1 MKNTI
6 FLFALIALS
15 FSVYAQSPSSPAKE
29 VVIKGVQKHS
39 ESEAQ
44 NNPSTNETTYKFVC
58 TPPVNDEVCV
68 KINRPDLPVGGT
80 VQVLELPQGMIQVG
94 EFITITIPSEN
105 QPAPYSGYFQSYT
118 YSVSP
123 NNYMDR
129 VHTFV
134 LVNPN

>member
-15 FSVYAQSPSSPAKE
+15 FSVYAQSPTAPTKE
-29 VVIKGVQKHS
+29 VDIIGVLD
-39 ESEAQ
+39 ESQ
-44 NNPSTNETTYKFVC
+44 TETTNHPDNNSQTHIFVC
-58 TPPVNDEVCV
+58 RPHLTVVCFTIV
-68 KINRPDLPVGGT
+68 KPNLPVGGAIASN
-80 VQVLELPQGMIQVG
+80 ELPQGAIQVG
-94 EFITITIPSEN
+94 ELITITIPSEN
-105 QPAPYSGYFQSYT
+105 QPAPYSGYFQNYT

>member
-15 FSVYAQSPSSPAKE
+15 FSVYAQSPTAPVKE
-29 VVIKGVQKHS
+29 IEIKGVQKHS
-39 ESEAQ
+39 ESESQ
-44 NNPSTNETTYKFVC
+44 NDPSSNSTTYKFVC
-58 TPPVNDEVCV
+58 TPNPDVVCV

-80 VQVLELPQGMIQVG
+80 VGLNEVPQGMIQVG

-105 QPAPYSGYFQSYT
+105 PPAPYSGYFQSYT

-123 NNYMDR
+123 NNLMDR

-134 LVNPN
+134 LINPN